1 MNLSENGLA
10 LIELSEGF
18 SAMPYSDA
26 AGFQTIG
33 YGHKV
38 RQGEDF
44 PNGVTLKQG
53 KEILQADAAEA
64 EAAVNEL
71 VKVPLN
77 QNQFDAL
84 VDFTYNLGRGNLASS
99 HLLSRLNGGNYA
111 AVPDEMQRWVRSG
124 DKIEPGLVTRRKREA
139 ALWCGNVNFKEII

>member
-1 MNLSENGLA
+1 MTISENGLA

-18 SAMPYSDA
+18 SATVYYDA
-26 AGFQTIG
+26 AGLPTVG
-33 YGHKV
+33 YGHKI

-44 PNGVTLKQG
+44 PNGVTLEQG
-53 KEILQADAAEA
+53 KDILQADAAEA
-64 EAAVNEL
+64 EGAVNEL

-111 AVPDEMQRWVRSG
+111 AVPDEMQRWVRAG
-124 DKIEPGLVTRRKREA
+124 EKIEPGLVTRRKREA
-139 ALWCGNVNFKEII
+139 ALWCGNVNFKEVM